1 MQELKEGVAMR
12 YLITIIW
19 SLILGQVVGFLGS
32 ALTSTDY
39 DFTLT
44 LICSLIVAVIVMAVG
59 TIAYPN
65 KKQTH

>member
-1 MQELKEGVAMR
+1 MR

-32 ALTSTDY
+32 ALTSTSY

-44 LICSLIVAVIVMAVG
+44 TICSFIVAIIVIAIG
-59 TIAYPN
+59 SITYPD

>member
-1 MQELKEGVAMR
+1 MR

-32 ALTSTDY
+32 ALTSTTY

-44 LICSLIVAVIVMAVG
+44 AVCSLFVGVIV
-59 TIAYPN
+59 IAIGSIVYPN
-65 KKQTH
+65 KKQAH

>member
-1 MQELKEGVAMR
+1 MKEGVAMR

-32 ALTSTDY
+32 ALTSTNY

-44 LICSLIVAVIVMAVG
+44 AICSVIVGIIVIVIG
-59 TIAYPN
+59 SIAYPN

>member
-1 MQELKEGVAMR
+1 MR

>member
-1 MQELKEGVAMR
+1 MR

-32 ALTSTDY
+32 ALTSTNY

-44 LICSLIVAVIVMAVG
+44 AICSVIVGIIVIVIG
-59 TIAYPN
+59 SIAYPN
-65 KKQTH
+65 

>member
-1 MQELKEGVAMR
+1 MR

-32 ALTSTDY
+32 ALTSTNF

-44 LICSLIVAVIVMAVG
+44 TLCSLIVAVIVMAIG
-59 TIAYPN
+59 YIAYPN
-65 KKQTH
+65 NKQSH

>member
-1 MQELKEGVAMR
+1 MR

-32 ALTSTDY
+32 ALTSTNF

-44 LICSLIVAVIVMAVG
+44 TICSLIVAVIVMAIG
-59 TIAYPN
+59 SIAYPN
-65 KKQTH
+65 NKQSH

>member
-1 MQELKEGVAMR
+1 LKEGVAMR

-32 ALTSTDY
+32 ALTSTNY

-44 LICSLIVAVIVMAVG
+44 TICSVIVGIIVIAIG
-59 TIAYPN
+59 SIAYPN